1 MMRYLLVLFAFTHM
15 NCGWL
20 LAQDVQNDNVELES
34 NIIPY
39 RPRIAE
45 ITLNN
50 LYDYNISSNS
60 DAYGN
65 ANSEMERD
73 TQMKIRLGVPIIM
86 KGETMFGVQFK
97 YDRHNFVMDKDYD
110 LSHYELYD
118 HIESHK
124 FTSLGGR
131 FLFQQ
136 GFDKNKQ
143 ITVVAG
149 AEMKSDLFKWQ
160 ANTTKYYALTSYEVT
175 LNKNTKIGTG
185 LSLGYTLTAF
195 QIYPFL
201 SYEHKLSPKFTMDLY
216 LPKSAALRYKVN
228 HKFYITGSA
237 EVKGWRYAVSNNE
250 LAPNEILT
258 LRKSDLYLGLS
269 FEHEIYDW
277 LWFGFDPGY
286 AINLRSYLARPG
298 DRRRDALI
306 ELNADNAPY
315 ARFSLFIVPPKK
327 FYK

>member
-1 MMRYLLVLFAFTHM
+1 MMRYLLVLFAFTQM
-15 NCGWL
+15 SCGRL

-45 ITLNN
+45 ITFNN
-50 LYDYNISSNS
+50 LYDYNINSNS
-60 DAYGN
+60 EAFGD
-65 ANSEMERD
+65 ANSEIERD
-73 TQMKIRLGVPIIM
+73 TQMKIRLGIPIIM
-86 KGETMFGVQFK
+86 KDETMFGMQLK
-97 YDRHNFVMDKDYD
+97 YDRHNFIMDKDYD
-110 LSHYELYD
+110 NTSYELYD
-118 HIESHK
+118 HIETHK
-124 FTSLGGR
+124 FTSIGGR

-136 GFDKNKQ
+136 GFDENKQ

-149 AEMKSDLFKWQ
+149 AEMKSDQFKWQ
-160 ANTTKYYALTSYEVT
+160 LNTTKYYALASYEVA
-175 LNKNTKIGTG
+175 LNKDTKIGGG
-185 LSLGYTLTAF
+185 LSMGYSLMAF

-201 SYEHKLSPKFTMDLY
+201 SYEHNLSSRFTMDLY

-228 HKFYITGSA
+228 RKFYITGSA

-250 LAPNEILT
+250 LMPNEILT
-258 LRKSDLYLGLS
+258 LRKSDIYIGLS

-277 LWFGFDPGY
+277 LWCGFDSGY
-286 AINLRSYLARPG
+286 AMNLRSYLARPG
-298 DRRRDALI
+298 DRRRDAVI
-306 ELNADNAPY
+306 ELNSDNAPY